1 MPVAPPPTPLLA
13 LCPLTGIG
21 ALGRWSSAVTLPP
34 LPLTPSE
41 LPSYASPLGVCRFCP
56 ASPRSVLDQIREG
69 AMVRR
74 KRWLREE

>member
-1 MPVAPPPTPLLA
+1 MPVAPPHTPVA

-34 LPLTPSE
+34 SPLTPPE
-41 LPSYASPLGVCRFCP
+41 LSSYAGPLGVCRFCP

-69 AMVRR
+69 AMVRK
-74 KRWLREE
+74 KRWLREK